1 MVDDSLPFESSLSS
15 QSDSPVEE
23 ASPVNPIDDKLFIE
37 SPSMSRRQLLNFL
50 TGSVVA
56 ITAGS
61 VLYPGAKF
69 FIPPSEENDS
79 GAVLAKDIHGKPIPA
94 QQVLANPPGTRALIA
109 GLAGEPTYLTVQ
121 DDGTLSEMGVVDNC
135 THLGCTFPWNEV
147 EQQFQC
153 PCHGSQFAPD
163 GSVQRGPANRPLK
176 LSRAWVDGDAI
187 WIAPWNDI
195 DPRTGETPWWV
206 KNPNHSQ
213 PTDAAKT
220 ELAKEMIQLNESLSV
235 ATTQLSPNQLQQ
247 AAEGGYQSVLNL
259 RSPNEPGFLKN
270 EQQLVES
277 AGLQYAHIPVN
288 PAQITDSLT
297 DQVLATIDQSPKPI
311 LIHCK
316 TGVRSGAM
324 ALIFMALNEGMTAD
338 RVLSI
343 SKEVGINLDAQPQI
357 KQFVLDYI
365 AAHRPTRATA

>member
-15 QSDSPVEE
+15 KSDSPLEE
-23 ASPVNPIDDKLFIE
+23 ASPVHPIDDKLLIE

-147 EQQFQC
+147 DQQFQC
-153 PCHGSQFAPD
+153 PCHGSRFAPD

-176 LSRAWVDGDAI
+176 LSRVWVDGDAI

-206 KNPNHSQ
+206 KNPNPSQ
-213 PTDAAKT
+213 PTDVAKT

-235 ATTQLSPNQLQQ
+235 ATTQLSPNQLKQVTQ
-247 AAEGGYQSVLNL
+247 AGYQSVLNL
-259 RSPNEPGFLKN
+259 RSPNEPGFLEN

-277 AGLQYAHIPVN
+277 VGLQYAHIPVN

-297 DQVLATIDQSPKPI
+297 DQVLVTIGQLKKPI

-316 TGVRSGAM
+316 SGVRSGAM
-324 ALIFMALNEGMTAD
+324 ALIFMAQNEGLTAD
-338 RVLSI
+338 RALSI
-343 SKEVGINLDAQPQI
+343 SKELGIGLDAQPQI
-357 KQFVLDYI
+357 KQFVHHYI
-365 AAHRPTRATA
+365 DAHRQAYTAA